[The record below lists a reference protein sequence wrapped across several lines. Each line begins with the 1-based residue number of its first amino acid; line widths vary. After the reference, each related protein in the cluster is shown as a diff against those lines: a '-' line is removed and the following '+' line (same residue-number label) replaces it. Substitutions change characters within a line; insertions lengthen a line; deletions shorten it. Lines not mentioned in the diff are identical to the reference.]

1 MLGES
6 SASIYFV
13 NARDSTKD
21 GLCLPTFFLIHY
33 THITENRKQNIF
45 KWVIYIIKMIW
56 ETITIPKIE
65 YEKLKMKAEIADD
78 ASIQLKLSLE
88 DLRHERAS
96 LI

>member
-1 MLGES
+1 
-6 SASIYFV
+6 
-13 NARDSTKD
+13 
-21 GLCLPTFFLIHY
+21 
-33 THITENRKQNIF
+33 
-45 KWVIYIIKMIW
+45 MIW